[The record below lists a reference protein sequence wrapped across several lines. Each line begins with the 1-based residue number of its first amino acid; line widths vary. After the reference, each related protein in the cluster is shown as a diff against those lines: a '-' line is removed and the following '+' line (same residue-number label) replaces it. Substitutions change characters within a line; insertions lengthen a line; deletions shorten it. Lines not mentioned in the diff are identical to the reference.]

1 MSGRIKHTMRI
12 PTTHLGKNG
21 PKLPRLGLGLAAL
34 GRPGY
39 INLGHGEDFAQ
50 DYVIEAMERRTHRM
64 LDAAYEQGI
73 RYFDVARSYGRG
85 EAFLHS
91 WLEGKQ
97 PDDVFVGSKWGY
109 TYTAEWRVD
118 ADQHEVKEHSLH
130 KLKEQW
136 SESRKLRP
144 YLQLYQIHSAT
155 LETGVLDNKEVLA
168 YLAQLKSEGVKVGLS
183 VSGPKQGATLERAM
197 RIAMDGEYLFDTVQA
212 TFNILEQSMAKPL
225 AAAAESG
232 MGVIIKE
239 ALANGRLTPRNAD
252 PTFAKIRDTLSNMA
266 RKHEVGMDALS
277 LAFVLAQ
284 PWANVVLS
292 GAAVETHLASNVQ
305 ATQVKL
311 SDDELEHLQHFA
323 QPVMDYWRERSTLE
337 WN

>member
-1 MSGRIKHTMRI
+1 M
-12 PTTHLGKNG
+12 
-21 PKLPRLGLGLAAL
+21 GLGLAAL

-64 LDAAYEQGI
+64 LDAAYAQGI

-97 PDDVFVGSKWGY
+97 PADVFVGSKWGY
-109 TYTAEWRVD
+109 TYTANWQVE
-118 ADQHEVKEHSLH
+118 AAQHEIKEHSLD

-136 SESRKLRP
+136 AESKALQP

-155 LETGVLDNKEVLA
+155 LETGVLDNEEVLA
-168 YLAQLKSEGVKVGLS
+168 YLADLKKEGVKIGLS
-183 VSGPKQGATLERAM
+183 VSGPRQAATLERAM
-197 RIAMDGEYLFDTVQA
+197 HVNINGGYLFDTVQA

-225 AAAAESG
+225 AIAAEAG
-232 MGVIIKE
+232 MGIIIKE
-239 ALANGRLTPRNAD
+239 ALANGRLTPRNGD
-252 PTFAKIRDTLSNMA
+252 PAFAKTRDTLANMA
-266 RKHEVGMDALS
+266 RKYEVGMDAIA

-284 PWANVVLS
+284 PWAHIVLS

-305 ATQVKL
+305 ATQIKL
-311 SDDELEHLQHFA
+311 SPDDVEHLQHFA
-323 QPVMDYWRERSTLE
+323 QPVAEYWRERSTLK